1 MLVAAASILA
11 ACAVVAFSGNSMID
25 AGLPS
30 MSFQVTP
37 TKPVMPATT
46 DGAARFHAA
55 GTRLPAN

>member
-1 MLVAAASILA
+1 MLAAAASILA

-37 TKPVMPATT
+37 TKPVMPAKSAT
-46 DGAARFHAA
+46 
-55 GTRLPAN
+55 PAK